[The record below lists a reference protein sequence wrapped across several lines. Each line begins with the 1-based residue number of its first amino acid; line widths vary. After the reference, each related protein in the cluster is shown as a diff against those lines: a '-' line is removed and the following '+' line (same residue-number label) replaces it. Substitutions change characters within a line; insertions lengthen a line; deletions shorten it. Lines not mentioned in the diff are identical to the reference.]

1 MYSVVSPTYETKSVK
16 RIKGWR
22 GVFALSAQLSKQRLM
37 LCFFY
42 WWFLFLIY
50 NPVGPR
56 VSLPR
61 SSTLSSKHCLK
72 WGGGGYQNWF
82 YHFSFWEGEHISEK
96 VAQIV
101 CTGGWQ
107 GIIWAMPK
115 RKSVFFFW
123 EGFPN
128 FAPFPTE
135 FAVNSI
141 SQADFP
147 VSDENTYF
155 QSPSKHLKGQLGPRV
170 GHITF
175 FNQRRSVV
183 SHCHIMF
190 LNYQPSWGETLRTPQ
205 TVSWPNDSV

>member
-1 MYSVVSPTYETKSVK
+1 M
-16 RIKGWR
+16 
-22 GVFALSAQLSKQRLM
+22 
-37 LCFFY
+37 
-42 WWFLFLIY
+42 
-50 NPVGPR
+50 
-56 VSLPR
+56 
-61 SSTLSSKHCLK
+61 
-72 WGGGGYQNWF
+72 GGGATKTDF
-82 YHFSFWEGEHISEK
+82 TTFHFGGEHISEK
-96 VAQIV
+96 VAQIA
-101 CTGGWQ
+101 CMPHGGVARGNLGNAQ
-107 GIIWAMPK
+107 K
-115 RKSVFFFW
+115 KKCFFFLW

-190 LNYQPSWGETLRTPQ
+190 LNYQPS
-205 TVSWPNDSV
+205 

>member
-1 MYSVVSPTYETKSVK
+1 M
-16 RIKGWR
+16 
-22 GVFALSAQLSKQRLM
+22 
-37 LCFFY
+37 
-42 WWFLFLIY
+42 
-50 NPVGPR
+50 
-56 VSLPR
+56 
-61 SSTLSSKHCLK
+61 
-72 WGGGGYQNWF
+72 GGGATKTDF
-82 YHFSFWEGEHISEK
+82 TTFHFGGEHISEK

-155 QSPSKHLKGQLGPRV
+155 QSPSKHLKRQLGPRV
-170 GHITF
+170 GHKTF

-183 SHCHIMF
+183 SPC
-190 LNYQPSWGETLRTPQ
+190 L
-205 TVSWPNDSV
+205 

>member
-1 MYSVVSPTYETKSVK
+1 M
-16 RIKGWR
+16 
-22 GVFALSAQLSKQRLM
+22 
-37 LCFFY
+37 
-42 WWFLFLIY
+42 
-50 NPVGPR
+50 
-56 VSLPR
+56 
-61 SSTLSSKHCLK
+61 
-72 WGGGGYQNWF
+72 
-82 YHFSFWEGEHISEK
+82 
-96 VAQIV
+96 

-183 SHCHIMF
+183 SPCLSHNVFESSTKLRRDVENTSNCILAQRFSLGLAGRRPF
-190 LNYQPSWGETLRTPQ
+190 LASSCYKLLIFFIARQIIQHER
-205 TVSWPNDSV
+205 